1 MQFQRFVRWLS
12 SGWPQFS
19 VSRLLRSQLFAV
31 PFLLFTALPA
41 FAILGV
47 GDVVYDPA
55 NFEEAVAQLAQMAQQ
70 YEQLVQTYE
79 MTASQYQQMIRM
91 ARQLPLS
98 VLARYRGLSTPLRN
112 FAAQDSLG
120 NVSAWNR
127 GMNSGADL
135 DGAFDA
141 SSEKL
146 GSYEPVLGNV
156 PEDQLDRV
164 KSGYASAELTE
175 GMARSAMQTVGEL
188 RGSSAAVEAAIG
200 NLENDSLSD
209 DDSLNTEMAVL
220 NKINA
225 TGVLALRNANNTNKL
240 LVALTDAQII
250 AAKQQRDAE
259 AQAINNHIRFLS
271 EEQALLASQAANAS
285 TALSNWRMP

>member
-1 MQFQRFVRWLS
+1 MQFQRFLRWLLS
-12 SGWPQFS
+12 IWLPG
-19 VSRLLRSQLFAV
+19 SRLLRSQLFVV
-31 PFLLFTALPA
+31 PFLLLTAFPA

-70 YEQLVQTYE
+70 YEQLVQTYQ
-79 MTASQYQQMIRM
+79 MTASQYQQMIRT

-98 VLARYRGLSTPLRN
+98 VLARYRGLTTPWNN
-112 FAAQDSLG
+112 FAAADDLG

-135 DGAFDA
+135 DGAFNMA
-141 SSEKL
+141 SEKL
-146 GSYEPVLGNV
+146 GSYEPVLGNL
-156 PEDQLDRV
+156 PEDLRDRV
-164 KSGYASAELTE
+164 KADYASVELTE
-175 GMARSAMQTVGEL
+175 GMARSAMQTVGQL

-209 DDSLNTEMAVL
+209 DDGLNTEVAVL
-220 NKINA
+220 NKISA
-225 TGVLALRNANNTNKL
+225 AGVLALRNAHDTNKL

-250 AAKQQRDAE
+250 AAKERRDAE

-271 EEQALLASQAANAS
+271 EEQAVLNAQAADAS